1 MQSDFRTARHGDAPL
16 RRRCQISDCPPSSNQ
31 EAPFPQARGTLFDR
45 LLRKKHAIS
54 TRPCGHAEATALP
67 DISVVFTDTYATL
80 NARSA
85 SRIRLLLGLPG
96 SFFNLPVRR
105 RGYTPAVLQRCI
117 LALGYRRLS
126 DRPVSRPNRPQ
137 ATEGRVRP
145 MPAARE
151 SPTSLHQCARRRRMG
166 PAMTPASSS
175 VPGQAAREDQRHFF
189 WAEPVQN
196 ENGGAAR
203 HRRCRTLDQGTRDD
217 TIVIAHFL
225 VIARSFKSSDRAT
238 AISSLLHRRQAARCR
253 RTYNFLPVDSGIKN
267 TLDRSWSRDMSS
279 RAAMSLFIYYER
291 EKRLCSARRRPHS
304 KLRA

>member
-1 MQSDFRTARHGDAPL
+1 MLGRHRAFVYYWASPGAFSICPCVVEAIHLRSFSGASWHLDTA
-16 RRRCQISDCPPSSNQ
+16 
-31 EAPFPQARGTLFDR
+31 
-45 LLRKKHAIS
+45 
-54 TRPCGHAEATALP
+54 
-67 DISVVFTDTYATL
+67 
-80 NARSA
+80 A
-85 SRIRLLLGLPG
+85 SRI
-96 SFFNLPVRR
+96 
-105 RGYTPAVLQRCI
+105 
-117 LALGYRRLS
+117 
-126 DRPVSRPNRPQ
+126 
-137 ATEGRVRP
+137 GRSLHRIDHRQPRDGVRP

>member
-1 MQSDFRTARHGDAPL
+1 
-16 RRRCQISDCPPSSNQ
+16 
-31 EAPFPQARGTLFDR
+31 
-45 LLRKKHAIS
+45 
-54 TRPCGHAEATALP
+54 
-67 DISVVFTDTYATL
+67 
-80 NARSA
+80 
-85 SRIRLLLGLPG
+85 
-96 SFFNLPVRR
+96 
-105 RGYTPAVLQRCI
+105 
-117 LALGYRRLS
+117 
-126 DRPVSRPNRPQ
+126 
-137 ATEGRVRP
+137 
-145 MPAARE
+145 
-151 SPTSLHQCARRRRMG
+151 MG

-175 VPGQAAREDQRHFF
+175 VPGQGRQRRSATFF
-189 WAEPVQN
+189 LGRTRPN